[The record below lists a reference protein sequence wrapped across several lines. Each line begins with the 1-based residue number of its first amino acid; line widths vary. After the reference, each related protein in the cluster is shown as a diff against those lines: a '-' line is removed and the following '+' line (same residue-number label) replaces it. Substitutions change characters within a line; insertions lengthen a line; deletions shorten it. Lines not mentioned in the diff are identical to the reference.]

1 VRLTTTVALL
11 TAGVAGCI
19 FGPDALVHRVSN
31 EFQCDP
37 AQVNVLERHDIAD
50 AVYDVEA
57 CGQRGRY
64 SCVGGGKNGVYGCIH
79 EPDPPAWDPDPAL
92 AANLPAPGPSD
103 FSRQPP
109 NSRRRLIC
117 GPGED
122 GCVFKQNGTWQWR
135 PARVTTIGGCG
146 SLCD

>member
-1 VRLTTTVALL
+1 LTTTVALL

-19 FGPDALVHRVSN
+19 VGPDALVHRVSN

-50 AVYDVEA
+50 TVCDVEA

-103 FSRQPP
+103 FSL
-109 NSRRRLIC
+109 SAA
-117 GPGED
+117 
-122 GCVFKQNGTWQWR
+122 K
-135 PARVTTIGGCG
+135 
-146 SLCD
+146 